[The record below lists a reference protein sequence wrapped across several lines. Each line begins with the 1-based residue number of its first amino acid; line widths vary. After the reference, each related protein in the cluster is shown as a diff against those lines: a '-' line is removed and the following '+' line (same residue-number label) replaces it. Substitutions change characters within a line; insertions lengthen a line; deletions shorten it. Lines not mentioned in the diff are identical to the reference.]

1 MNKKVYNKIN
11 TIIVVFIILISNIII
26 VTNLKKTL
34 QWKSYLQ
41 IDSKNREYI
50 EQMISENYKLM
61 GKLDKVAYMG
71 GLGDWYLYLYY
82 EDGTEDETLLND
94 GEGRELEEYIVE
106 NGYNEGLASWNK
118 IKVSFLIIIVTI
130 FYEVLYLI
138 IKSMLKKKKE
148 INLYEK

>member
-1 MNKKVYNKIN
+1 MDKKVYNKIN
-11 TIIVVFIILISNIII
+11 TIIVVFIILICNIVV
-26 VTNLKKTL
+26 VTNFKKTL

-41 IDSKNREYI
+41 IDSNNREYI

-82 EDGTEDETLLND
+82 EDGTEDETLLDD
-94 GEGRELEEYIVE
+94 GECRELEEYIVK
-106 NGYNEGLASWNK
+106 NGYNEGQASWNK
-118 IKVSFLIIIVTI
+118 IKVSLIIIIVTI
-130 FYEVLYLI
+130 FYEVLYLS
-138 IKSMLKKKKE
+138 IKRKKE